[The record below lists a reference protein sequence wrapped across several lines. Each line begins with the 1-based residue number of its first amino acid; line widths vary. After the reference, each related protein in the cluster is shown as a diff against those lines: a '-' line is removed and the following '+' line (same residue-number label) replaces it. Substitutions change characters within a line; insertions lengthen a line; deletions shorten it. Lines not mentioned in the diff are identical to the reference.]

1 MVRREKNS
9 PKVAPAKSSR
19 LEEIV
24 ATQRVLLQEISGS
37 EINLDPPSSSSFQFP
52 CLENIE
58 YASSNS
64 FMTLLSSCTV
74 LEDLTLIRDILRR
87 FQF

>member
-24 ATQRVLLQEISGS
+24 ASQRVLLQEISGS
-37 EINLDPPSSSSFQFP
+37 EINLDLRHHRPF
-52 CLENIE
+52 
-58 YASSNS
+58 NS
-64 FMTLLSSCTV
+64 HVWKILNMQAATL
-74 LEDLTLIRDILRR
+74 
-87 FQF
+87 